1 MLLRKALKV
10 LTRSQK
16 GLFQSNQSLPL
27 KDGLTTINGTS
38 KTSKRI
44 IDTVGFAG
52 TFKDIRGNHFDRFL
66 KHSKKRSITPVR
78 IHTKKPPQAF

>member
-1 MLLRKALKV
+1 MAITHFTCHAMIYVNYGCTMLLRKALKV

-44 IDTVGFAG
+44 IDTVGVA
-52 TFKDIRGNHFDRFL
+52 
-66 KHSKKRSITPVR
+66 
-78 IHTKKPPQAF
+78 